1 VPPDHATWLD
11 EHIAWLI
18 ERGWWPAQRPRRS
31 HGPAARMTA
40 VSMALV
46 LAFVSGLA
54 MPRAYSVRV
63 GSSTSACQG
72 LAANTPGGP
81 DGTGGCFPGAW
92 NTGPNAAA
100 GSMTTY
106 SGSCTIT
113 AANVT
118 IDSKV
123 VNCSPLFVSST
134 ASGLM
139 VSNSYVNGGVIQ
151 PSGSASFTVQD
162 SLIDNAVSYPA
173 CGDGSCSAGLYAC
186 GDPNNATTDCGV
198 GYQNFTILRTEIIN
212 SNRAAYCQ
220 STCTIQDSY
229 FHGTNLW
236 PDVTNLAHASSVRN
250 EQSLTL
256 RHNALGCDY
265 QGPFPNGELGCSAD
279 MSGYPD
285 FAPIKNATIDK
296 NLFLANNIGAGFCAY
311 GGGTAG
317 KPFSSD
323 STNATFIVFTG
334 NVFQRG
340 ANSKCGT
347 FGHVT
352 DFISG
357 RTGNVWSGNVF
368 DDGATAPPA

>member
-1 VPPDHATWLD
+1 VPPDHSSWLD

-18 ERGWWPAQRPRRS
+18 ERGWWPTQRPRRS

-40 VSMALV
+40 VSMTIV

-54 MPRAYSVRV
+54 MPRAYSIRV

-81 DGTGGCFPGAW
+81 DAFGGCFPGAW
-92 NTGPNAAA
+92 NTGPNAPS
-100 GSMTTY
+100 GSMATY

-134 ASGLM
+134 ASGLT

-173 CGDGSCSAGLYAC
+173 CGDGSCTAGLYAC

-250 EQSLTL
+250 EQGLTL

-296 NLFLANNIGAGFCAY
+296 NLFLSNNVGAGFCAY

-317 KPFSSD
+317 KPFSND
-323 STNATFIVFTG
+323 ATNATNIVFTD

-340 ANSKCGT
+340 ANGKCGT

-352 DFISG
+352 DYISG
-357 RTGNVWSGNVF
+357 RTGNVWTNNLF
-368 DDGATAPPA
+368 DNGTTAPPA